1 MPEGR
6 DTRLRPAATLS
17 RGRARL
23 VSLPPNALPAPT
35 KSTRRAFR
43 AALVAAGL
51 ALSGGPLTAAAEQVV
66 VAFAVEPT
74 QTDPTRAIGGLDEY
88 FISLFYEQLLN
99 VDPELERV
107 NWLAESWSLDQR
119 GDEHVLSVKIRE
131 GVRFHNGDTLSA
143 HDFRFAYE
151 RQRDPTSRSAN
162 RFRHVRDLVVRDEHR
177 FDVVFDRA
185 DAVFPSRNLA
195 LWAVPRRHFE
205 AVGEEAMQAH
215 PVGTG
220 PWKFVS
226 RKVREELVVERF
238 EEYWNGDVDTRAK
251 RLVIKIIPEDTT
263 RVAAFKTGVV
273 DWIDAVPTAQ
283 VEAFRRMPGVQVV
296 SLPTPNNLYLG
307 MNALDPRSPL
317 NDARVRRAVA
327 HAIDIDEIVEYIV
340 HGQGIRT
347 AQLAP
352 GTLGYEPSLE
362 PHPYDPDRSRAL
374 LAEAGYP
381 RGFDVNCYNL
391 TTPREPSIKEVG
403 EAAFAYLRA
412 VGIRCRIVRLEY
424 GAWARVLRRRSRPVM
439 DGIISAMGSHGLP
452 GDPTDAWAGHLH
464 SFSESWGMVSY
475 HADDGFDRLIERLST
490 TLDTDARELLVR
502 RIARL
507 KHDLVAG
514 GLPTYRPVTTFAWR
528 DTVRFRPWPAAH
540 WRAMYEIRPAP

>member
-1 MPEGR
+1 M
-6 DTRLRPAATLS
+6 L
-17 RGRARL
+17 
-23 VSLPPNALPAPT
+23 
-35 KSTRRAFR
+35 R
-43 AALVAAGL
+43 AALVVVALTIAGAPCARAA
-51 ALSGGPLTAAAEQVV
+51 PPDQVV

-99 VDPELERV
+99 VDADLQRV
-107 NWLAESWSLDQR
+107 DWLAESWSFERR
-119 GDEHVLSVKIRE
+119 GQEYVLSVKIRE

-151 RQRDPTSRSAN
+151 RQRDPVSRSAN
-162 RFRHVRDLVVRDEHR
+162 RFRDVRDLVVLDEHR
-177 FDVVFDRA
+177 FEIVFDRA
-185 DAVFPSRNLA
+185 DAVFPHRNLA
-195 LWAVPRRHFE
+195 LWAVPRRHFQ

-226 RKVREELVVERF
+226 RKPREELVVERF
-238 EEYWNGDVDTRAK
+238 EEYWRGNVEGRAR

-263 RVAAFKTGVV
+263 RVAAFKTGAV

-283 VEAFRRMPGVQVV
+283 VEAFRRMPGVRLA

-307 MNALDPRSPL
+307 MNAVDPRSPL
-317 NDARVRRAVA
+317 RDARVRRAVA
-327 HAIDIDEIVEYIV
+327 HAIDIDAIVEYIV

-362 PHPYDPDRSRAL
+362 PYPHDPERARAL

-403 EAAFAYLRA
+403 EAAFAFLRT

-424 GAWARVLRRRSRPVM
+424 GAWARTLRRRSRPLM
-439 DGIISAMGSHGLP
+439 DGIISAMGSQGLP

-464 SFSESWGMVSY
+464 SFRESWGMVSY
-475 HADDGFDRLIERLST
+475 HADDEFDRLIQRLRT

-502 RIARL
+502 RIARR
-507 KHDLVAG
+507 KHALVAG

-528 DTVRFRPWPAAH
+528 DTVVFRPWPAAH